1 MQSVERRKQYRK
13 WTRRSLIICATLVQ
27 NPANLGGLCRSA
39 EVFRL
44 EQLVVGHASVMAQPA
59 FVDLAVSAQYWQ
71 PLAIWSLTDLAAQFQ
86 VYQAQGYRV
95 IALQQ
100 QANAHVLGQFTF
112 PQQAILVLGRELT
125 GIPDSVLQLVDDV
138 VMIAQAGIIDSL
150 NVQVAGA
157 IAMYEYARQYP
168 LSWP

>member
-1 MQSVERRKQYRK
+1 MQPRTEQRRQEYSQ
-13 WTRRSLIICATLVQ
+13 WQRRSLIVCASLVQ

-39 EVFRL
+39 EAFRL
-44 EQLVVGHASVMAQPA
+44 EQLVVGYAVMAESA

-71 PLAIWSLTDLAAQFQ
+71 PLAIWPISDLAAQFQ
-86 VYQAQGYRV
+86 AYRAKGYQV

-100 QANAHVLGQFTF
+100 QANALVLDQFQF
-112 PQQAILVLGRELT
+112 PQQSILVLGRELT
-125 GIPDSVLQLVDDV
+125 GIPDSVLVAVDQV
-138 VMIAQAGIIDSL
+138 VMIAQAGIVDSL

-168 LSWP
+168 L